1 MWIYRYVRLPA
12 LVAALAIGACRS
24 APPYEGMDAQEIY
37 AHALQAYENEDWKEA
52 SRAFERLL
60 ITYPSFPQ
68 RIEARLYLAHAYF
81 GQRQYITAESEY
93 RRMLTTAPAHELSA
107 AASLGICR
115 SFAGLSPKPER
126 DQTDTQSAVR
136 ACEAT
141 TTDYAGTPEAAQARA
156 VRLDM
161 LEKLAEKD
169 YRRGEFYY
177 RRNLIDSAI
186 LYYQIVA
193 DEYPET
199 TWAPEALLRIV
210 EANTRIGYDVEAN
223 RARDQLLN
231 NYPDSPAAQAL
242 SNGA

>member
-1 MWIYRYVRLPA
+1 
-12 LVAALAIGACRS
+12 
-24 APPYEGMDAQEIY
+24 MDAQEIY
-37 AHALQAYENEDWKEA
+37 AHALQAYENEDWTEA
-52 SRAFERLL
+52 SRALERLL

-68 RIEARLYLAHAYF
+68 RTEARLYLAHAYY
-81 GQRQYITAESEY
+81 GDGQYITAESEY
-93 RRMLTTAPAHELSA
+93 RRMLTTSPGHELA
-107 AASLGICR
+107 PAASLGICK

-126 DQTDTQSAVR
+126 DQTDTQAAVR
-136 ACEAT
+136 SCET
-141 TTDYAGTPEAAQARA
+141 TAADYGGTAEANEARQ
-156 VRLDM
+156 VRLSM

-177 RRNLIDSAI
+177 RRNLIDSALI
-186 LYYQIVA
+186 YYQAVA

-210 EANTRIGYDVEAN
+210 EANTRIGYDVEAD
-223 RARDQLLN
+223 RARDQLLT